1 MTPAWMESAR
11 GAAGYFRLPFRS
23 RTWSGRVGS
32 WAGKGSG
39 GSIDFQ
45 DHRPY
50 VPGDDP
56 RHVDWQ
62 AYARTGHYVMKLY
75 REEVS
80 PAVDLVLD
88 GSRSM
93 SFDESKKRRTL
104 ELFAFVLLSARTN
117 QGAARA
123 WILGEDGP
131 SPASPALVLE
141 GRLDPFDLV
150 DSRALAGGVG
160 AATLG
165 AVPFR
170 PGSLRVLL
178 TDALFP
184 DPPEAM
190 VRPLAAGRGRGV
202 VLAPSARSE
211 SSPDWMGAMDF
222 EDCETGARRLERI
235 DETRLADYGARY
247 RNHFDQWRAACRRY
261 GIAFARIPSEEE
273 LMQALRER
281 ALPEGVVEPCR

>member
-1 MTPAWMESAR
+1 MTPAWIESAR
-11 GAAGYFRLPFRS
+11 GAAGTFRLPFRS
-23 RTWSGRVGS
+23 RTWSGRAGS
-32 WAGKGSG
+32 WAGVGSG

-62 AYARTGHYVMKLY
+62 AYARSGHYVMKLY

-93 SFDESKKRRTL
+93 TFDESKKRRTL
-104 ELFAFVLLSARTN
+104 ELFAFVLLSARRN
-117 QGAARA
+117 QCAARA

-131 SPASPALVLE
+131 RPASPSLFLE
-141 GRLDPFDLV
+141 GRLDPFDV
-150 DSRALAGGVG
+150 VASGIG
-160 AATLG
+160 AASLD

-170 PGSLRVLL
+170 PGSLRVLI

-184 DPPEAM
+184 GPPGAV
-190 VRPLAAGRGRGV
+190 VRPLAAVRGLGV

-211 SSPDWMGAMDF
+211 SSPDWLGATDL
-222 EDCETGARRLERI
+222 EDCETGSRRLERI
-235 DETRLADYGARY
+235 DETFLSEYGERY
-247 RNHFDQWRAACRRY
+247 RSHFDQWRAACRRY
-261 GIAFARIPSEEE
+261 GIAFARIPSEED
-273 LMQALRER
+273 LVPALRDR
-281 ALPEGVVEPCR
+281 ALPERVVEPCR